1 MLSRMMCTCVAIE
14 RFDSPESASVL
25 EPSVQQNVQLSA
37 ARPVCNHDLHS
48 LTTELSSLPDHPCQ
62 ERTSPT
68 DEPHSALDDIGLSD
82 INIDSCEVS
91 STCKERLVN
100 LITEYQSIFSREKLD
115 CGKATG
121 FLHQFRVVDETPFQL
136 PCRRIPPSQY
146 EKVRKVLE
154 DMEERDIIRK
164 SSSEFA
170 SPLVLSWKKSRNV
183 RICNDFRWLS
193 ARTIKDAHPHPHPAD
208 ALAALGGNAYFSSM
222 DLTSGYYNVEVHQ
235 EDRKYTA
242 FTSPFGL
249 YEYN

>member
-1 MLSRMMCTCVAIE
+1 MCL
-14 RFDSPESASVL
+14 L
-25 EPSVQQNVQLSA
+25 EVEAYGFKVVVPTLVVDGLIIGSNL
-37 ARPVCNHDLHS
+37 LS

-68 DEPHSALDDIGLSD
+68 DEPRSALDDIGLSD

-121 FLHQFRVVDETPFQL
+121 FLHWIRVVDETPFRL
-136 PCRRIPPSQY
+136 PCRCIPPTQY
-146 EKVRKVLE
+146 EKLRNVLE

-170 SPLVLSWKKSRNV
+170 SPLVLAWKKSGDV
-183 RICNDFRWLS
+183 RICNNFRWLN
-193 ARTIKDAHPHPHPAD
+193 ARTVKDAHPLPPP
-208 ALAALGGNAYFSSM
+208 S
-222 DLTSGYYNVEVHQ
+222 
-235 EDRKYTA
+235 
-242 FTSPFGL
+242 
-249 YEYN
+249 